1 MSKSTARLDKAIKDF
16 NEIKRQMLDYMAKN
30 EKFVSE
36 FLSISEEYNRLLGEA
51 KYVVRNSGDPS
62 QILKVGE
69 FKRTKEGEKLM
80 YNPALLPSEVLGL
93 NGVVKEVDTQ
103 ALQKYVLTG
112 TVAADVA
119 ERASY
124 IKKIGSRVTAPKE
137 IVVKL

>member
-1 MSKSTARLDKAIKDF
+1 MSKSRIDKAVKEF

-36 FLSISEEYNRLLGEA
+36 FLSISEEYNRLLGEV

-62 QILKVGE
+62 QAFKVGE
-69 FKRTKEGEKLM
+69 FKRTKEGEKVM
-80 YNPALLPSEVLGL
+80 YNPALLPAEVLSL
-93 NGVVKEVDTQ
+93 NGVVKEVDTK
-103 ALQKYVLTG
+103 ALQKYVLSG
-112 TVAADVA
+112 AVSADVV

-124 IKKIGSRVTAPKE
+124 TKKISSRVTAPKE

>member
-1 MSKSTARLDKAIKDF
+1 MSKLVLDKAVKDF

-36 FLSISEEYNRLLGEA
+36 LLAISEEYNRLLGEV

-62 QILKVGE
+62 QAFKVGG
-69 FKRTKEGEKLM
+69 FKRTKEGEKVM
-80 YNPALLPSEVLGL
+80 YNPELLPSEVLSL
-93 NGVVKEVDTQ
+93 HGVVKEVDAK
-103 ALQKYVLTG
+103 ALQKHVLTG
-112 TVAADVA
+112 TVAVDVA

-124 IKKIGSRVTAPKE
+124 TKKISSRVTAPKE